1 MKSGVEGFVSDSRWC
16 MKLRERVRWPVQA
29 NKHGL
34 AMTEEL
40 VTGLAGA
47 LAEKRLK
54 IVFAESCTGGL
65 ISAVLAGVPGISE
78 WLCGSAVTYREATK
92 VAWLEVD
99 AAQIEEHSAVCSE
112 VARQMAV
119 GVLEKT
125 PEAQLA
131 LSVTGHLGPGAPDG
145 MDGLI
150 FVGMA
155 IRGEL
160 EDPTTDV
167 TRHVLR
173 TNERLLR
180 QREAASVVLL
190 TALERM

>member
-1 MKSGVEGFVSDSRWC
+1 MGDSCGC
-16 MKLRERVRWPVQA
+16 MKLTERVGWHVQA

-78 WLCGSAVTYREATK
+78 WLCGSAVTYRAATK
-92 VAWLEVD
+92 VSWLEVD
-99 AAQIEEHSAVCSE
+99 AALIEEHTAVCSE

-125 PEAQLA
+125 MEADLA
-131 LSVTGHLGPGAPDG
+131 LSVTGHLGPGAPEG

-150 FVGMA
+150 FVGTA

-160 EDPTTDV
+160 EKPMTEV
-167 TRHVLR
+167 SRHVL
-173 TNERLLR
+173 TTKERLVR

>member
-1 MKSGVEGFVSDSRWC
+1 MSDSRWY
-16 MKLRERVRWPVQA
+16 MKLTERVGWPVQA

-40 VTGLAGA
+40 VTGLAAA

-65 ISAVLAGVPGISE
+65 VSAVLAGVPGISE

-92 VAWLEVD
+92 VDWLEVD
-99 AAQIEEHSAVCSE
+99 AAQIEEHSAVCNE

-119 GVLEKT
+119 GVLAKT

-155 IRGEL
+155 FRGEL
-160 EDPTTDV
+160 EEPTTDV
-167 TRHVLR
+167 ARHVLT